1 MQIKHIITFV
11 MMLFF
16 IGCSTVT
23 TQLVDPMGRELP
35 TPHYK
40 VNPVGYPLYITFYY
54 TANEHI
60 YDVDSTL
67 ILKPKFL
74 ALGETYDIFAE
85 KYKSITLTIEVN
97 NPQGIEYSLY
107 QQITATLKSPTARMD
122 IGGTLNKS
130 NMRYRQYVFQL
141 PYAERVREVDHTI
154 TLKID
159 DVDVFMFGNF
169 TYTLIH

>member
-1 MQIKHIITFV
+1 MSCATINH
-11 MMLFF
+11 
-16 IGCSTVT
+16 
-23 TQLVDPMGRELP
+23 QLVDPQGRELP

-141 PYAERVREVDHTI
+141 PYAERVREVDHSI